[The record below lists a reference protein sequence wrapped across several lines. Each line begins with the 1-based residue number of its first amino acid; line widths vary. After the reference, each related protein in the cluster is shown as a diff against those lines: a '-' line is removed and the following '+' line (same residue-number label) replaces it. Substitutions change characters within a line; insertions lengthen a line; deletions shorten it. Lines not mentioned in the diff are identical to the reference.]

1 MPLSPNKNA
10 RENFLSLYNAIHND
24 VQWKTK
30 VPEESTIKLSD
41 AFCKNRY
48 SNILGLDLVVKDY
61 INLK

>member
-1 MPLSPNKNA
+1 M
-10 RENFLSLYNAIHND
+10 YNG
-24 VQWKTK
+24 KTK

-48 SNILGLDLVVKDY
+48 SNILDLDLVVKDC